1 MENKKG
7 VKIIIDKNKINSK
20 NVNKLIN
27 LSLEYIDKLNEA
39 ESVRPAKIKFA
50 KAGKYEKA
58 SVERAKELKSLS
70 EANVIFKKMNKVR
83 KLIKE
88 KGGILWNLK

>member
-1 MENKKG
+1 MENKK
-7 VKIIIDKNKINSK
+7 VAKIIIDKNKINSK
-20 NVNKLIN
+20 NVNKLIK

-50 KAGKYEKA
+50 KAMKYEQA
-58 SVERAKELKSLS
+58 SKERAKELKSLS
-70 EANVIFKKMNKVR
+70 EANAIFKKMNKVR